1 MALEKISLLSVIPIL
16 PSFPALSHSHNCPAS
31 ALGRVDLFRLLSIWP
46 YCSGGGFALPSRYP
60 SYVEHMT
67 FSSGHIQRGEGGKTQ
82 PPAAPG
88 WERRHQATYLAVVR
102 KCWIILDQWWR
113 GKAALQLG

>member
-46 YCSGGGFALPSRYP
+46 YSLVVGLLCLRD
-60 SYVEHMT
+60 T
-67 FSSGHIQRGEGGKTQ
+67 
-82 PPAAPG
+82 PAT
-88 WERRHQATYLAVVR
+88 WS
-102 KCWIILDQWWR
+102 I
-113 GKAALQLG
+113 